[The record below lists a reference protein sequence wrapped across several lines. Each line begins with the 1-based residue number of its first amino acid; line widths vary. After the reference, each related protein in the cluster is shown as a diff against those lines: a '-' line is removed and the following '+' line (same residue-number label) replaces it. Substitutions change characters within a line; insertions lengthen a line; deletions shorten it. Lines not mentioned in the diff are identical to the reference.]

1 MDSGRVDSIIMSQE
15 SGSKVK
21 SHLKLMRVKLG
32 GIKPCYFFP
41 DLRVKLVDLLDRP
54 DVGRCYLPEPD
65 VMVPV
70 RWQYL
75 KKTDMFNPCV
85 LFCLNNKI

>member
-32 GIKPCYFFP
+32 GIKPCYFSP
-41 DLRVKLVDLLDRP
+41 DLRVKLVNLLDCP

-65 VMVPV
+65 GASTVAVPEENRHV
-70 RWQYL
+70 QPL
-75 KKTDMFNPCV
+75 CP
-85 LFCLNNKI
+85 LCLNKI

>member
-1 MDSGRVDSIIMSQE
+1 MDSGRVDSIIIMSQE

-65 VMVPV
+65 VMVAVPEENRHV
-70 RWQYL
+70 QPL
-75 KKTDMFNPCV
+75 CP
-85 LFCLNNKI
+85 LLS

>member
-41 DLRVKLVDLLDRP
+41 DLRVKLVNLLDCP
-54 DVGRCYLPEPD
+54 DVGRCRQMLLTRTRCDGASTVAVPEENRHVQPLC
-65 VMVPV
+65 P
-70 RWQYL
+70 L
-75 KKTDMFNPCV
+75 
-85 LFCLNNKI
+85 LS